1 LSEKAEAISHGA
13 ATIINA
19 IATGR
24 GAAVGVDLW
33 TKARVKLTD
42 KPGII
47 EGTIMSDPTEDPVL
61 IEKTVLRVFKYF
73 NLEGKFG
80 ARVETWSNIPIAR
93 GLKSSSA
100 AGNAIALATVAA
112 LDENLDDVTIVKLGV
127 DGAVDARV
135 TITGAFDDAC
145 ASYFGGVVVTD
156 NVKRRIVKRFEV
168 AENLIVLFYV
178 PAKKTY
184 TINSDVGKMK
194 RVASLVEIAY
204 KEAVKGNYWSALT
217 LNGLIYSSALGYNPS
232 IAVDALMAG
241 ALAAGLS
248 GTGPAVTAV
257 VPDEKKDLVKDAWQA
272 YEGDILEARINH
284 EKARVVNQPWKE

>member
-1 LSEKAEAISHGA
+1 LNGKAEAVSHGA

-19 IATGR
+19 IATGK
-24 GAAVGVDLW
+24 GAAIGVDLW
-33 TKARVKLTD
+33 TKVRVQITD
-42 KPGII
+42 EPGII
-47 EGTIMSDPTEDPVL
+47 QGKIMSDPSEKPVL
-61 IEKTVLRVFKYF
+61 IEKTVGRVLKHF

-80 ARVETWSNIPIAR
+80 AKVETWSNIPIAR

-112 LDENLDDVTIVKLGV
+112 SNKNLDDLTVVNLGV
-127 DGAVDARV
+127 DGAIEAKV

-156 NVKRRIVKRFEV
+156 NLKRRIVKRFEL
-168 AENLIVLFYV
+168 AEDLAVLFYV
-178 PAKKTY
+178 PAEKSY
-184 TINSDVGKMK
+184 TVSSDVGRMK
-194 RVASLVEIAY
+194 EVASLVKIAY
-204 KEAVKGNYWSALT
+204 KEALKGNYWTALT

-232 IAVDALMAG
+232 IAMDALMAG

-248 GTGPAVTAV
+248 GTGPAVTAIV
-257 VPDEKKDLVKDAWQA
+257 SEEKKDLVRTALQA

-284 EKARVVNQPWKE
+284 EKARVVR